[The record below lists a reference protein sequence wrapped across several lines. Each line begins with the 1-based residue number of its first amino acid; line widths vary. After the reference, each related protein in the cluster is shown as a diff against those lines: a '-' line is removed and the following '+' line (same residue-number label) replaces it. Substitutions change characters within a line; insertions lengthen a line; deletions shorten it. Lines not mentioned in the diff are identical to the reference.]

1 VAPANGFGRVG
12 AYFVLFSEIG
22 LVILVTVLAGVL
34 GGYWLDQ
41 QIGTLP
47 VFALAGFF
55 VGLAAGSVA
64 VWQLITRFLASIED

>member
-1 VAPANGFGRVG
+1 VAPTNGPGRVG

-22 LVILVTVLAGVL
+22 LVLLVAVLAGVL
-34 GGYWLDQ
+34 GGYWLDN

-55 VGLAAGSVA
+55 LGLAAGGRA
-64 VWQLITRFLASIED
+64 IWRLITRFLASFED

>member
-1 VAPANGFGRVG
+1 VAPTNGFGRVG

-22 LVILVTVLAGVL
+22 LVLLVTIMVGVL

-55 VGLAAGSVA
+55 LGLAAGARA
-64 VWQLITRFLASIED
+64 VWQLISRFLESYED